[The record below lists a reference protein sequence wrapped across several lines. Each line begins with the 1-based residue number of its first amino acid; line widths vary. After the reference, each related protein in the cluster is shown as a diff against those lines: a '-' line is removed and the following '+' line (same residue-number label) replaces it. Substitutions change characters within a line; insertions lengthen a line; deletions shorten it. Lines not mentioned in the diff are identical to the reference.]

1 MFHVEQNRRETEAR
15 LRLRAYGAV
24 QGVGFRWFV
33 RSAARS
39 LHLAGYVLNRRDG
52 SVELEAAGP
61 ETALAE
67 LRRTVEHGPPHA
79 HVERVDTIEPGTGA
93 LPSPFEIRREGS

>member
-1 MFHVEQNRRETEAR
+1 MFHVKQTRRETEAR
-15 LRLRAYGAV
+15 IRLRAYGAV

-61 ETALAE
+61 EAALAE
-67 LRRTVEHGPPHA
+67 LRRTVKHGPPHA
-79 HVERVDTIEPGTGA
+79 HVERVDTLEPGSGA
-93 LPSPFEIRREGS
+93 LPSPFEIRREGY